1 MSAGLAVLLDP
12 TALIAVCG
20 GVMAGML
27 VGAFPGMTATLGVA
41 IASGFTITMDPV
53 PGMAVL
59 LGIYTAAMFGDRLPA
74 ILVNTPGTP
83 ASIAT
88 TFDGYP
94 MARQGRAGEAL
105 FISAV
110 GSGIGGLVGI
120 LVFALVSF
128 PLARLALEFGP
139 VEFFALVVF
148 ALTMMVGVSR
158 TSLLKGLA
166 AGVGGLALATVGADP
181 IVGVQRFTF
190 GDTDLA
196 SGLSFIPAM
205 IGLFGVAEVADQL
218 WTYRRGSTEIT
229 RQLGRWLPARA
240 TWKKLMVPFAIGS
253 GVGSVIGAI
262 PAAGGD
268 IAGLISWDRTRSL
281 SRHPERFGRGAPEGV
296 AASDTA
302 NNSVIGGALTTSLA
316 LGIPGDSVTAVL
328 LGSLMI
334 WGLRP
339 GPQLFSAN
347 ADFVHAIVAILVL
360 ALVLSFALSCVRL
373 RGMVRL
379 LDLPRP
385 LLWSGVLACCV
396 VGTYSVR
403 NSLLDVWVMLG
414 FAALGLAMRRNGFP
428 GGPMVLGLLLGPL
441 AESNVRRALDI
452 SEGDLFVLVSSP
464 IAIFFY
470 LIAVSAVV
478 LPFVRARRKRTKDGR
493 APGSRTPT
501 AEEETHR

>member
-1 MSAGLAVLLDP
+1 MTSGLEVLLDP
-12 TALIAVCG
+12 TVLIALCG
-20 GVMAGML
+20 GVVAGML
-27 VGAFPGMTATLGVA
+27 VGAFPGLTATLGVA

-59 LGIYTAAMFGDRLPA
+59 LGIYTASMFGDRLPA

-94 MARQGRAGEAL
+94 MAKQGRAGEAL

-110 GSGIGGLVGI
+110 GSGVGGLIGI
-120 LVFALVSF
+120 IVFAAASF
-128 PLARLALEFGP
+128 PLARLALQFGP

-148 ALTMMVGVSR
+148 ALTMMVSVSNA
-158 TSLLKGLA
+158 SLLKGLA
-166 AGVGGLALATVGADP
+166 SGVTGLALATVGADP
-181 IVGVQRFTF
+181 IVGTQRFTF

-205 IGLFGVAEVADQL
+205 IGLFGVAEIADQM
-218 WTYRRGSTEIT
+218 WTYRHGHAQIT
-229 RQLGRWLPARA
+229 RQLGRWLPSRD
-240 TWKKLMVPFAIGS
+240 TWRRLVMPIAMGS
-253 GVGSVIGAI
+253 CVGSIIGAI

-268 IAGLISWDRTRSL
+268 IAGLISWDRARSL
-281 SRHPERFGRGAPEGV
+281 SKHPERFGRGAPEGV
-296 AASDTA
+296 AAADTA

-339 GPQLFSAN
+339 GPQLFTTN
-347 ADFVHAIVAILVL
+347 AGFVHAVVGILVL
-360 ALVLSFALSCVRL
+360 GLLLSFALSCVRL

-385 LLWSGVLACCV
+385 LLWSGVLACCA

-441 AESNVRRALDI
+441 AESNVRRALVI
-452 SEGDLFVLVSSP
+452 SHGQLSALVSSP
-464 IAIFFY
+464 IAIVLY
-470 LIAVSAVV
+470 VVALSAVV
-478 LPFVRARRKRTKDGR
+478 LPLVRGRRRRTTS
-493 APGSRTPT
+493 AESATATP
-501 AEEETHR
+501 AEDEGAHR